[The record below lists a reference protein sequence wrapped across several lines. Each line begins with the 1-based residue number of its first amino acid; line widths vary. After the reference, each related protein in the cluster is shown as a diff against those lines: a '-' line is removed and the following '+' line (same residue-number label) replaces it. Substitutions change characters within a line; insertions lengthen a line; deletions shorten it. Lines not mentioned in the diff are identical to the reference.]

1 MWNHTSDKGHSVSL
15 TGKCLNDGRTKLA
28 GKEALD
34 KGQEHRQGLALEVSL
49 PAPGATREPRALVSL
64 QCEGSGEFMLC
75 L

>member
-15 TGKCLNDGRTKLA
+15 TGKCLKDGRTKLA

-34 KGQEHRQGLALEVSL
+34 KGQEHRQGLALEV
-49 PAPGATREPRALVSL
+49 PQGPHGNPGALISL